1 MKKRLVSVALGAA
14 GLLMAMAPGAVAAP
28 AADAPSAQSCEGVT
42 LTGSLPVPPAGTT
55 VQQTVTIGPDCK
67 PQEGP
72 VSYVPTAQG
81 AQTAQARTA
90 RAAKALAAAGDTTVA
105 GHRKVTSASEMYD
118 CCNIRMTGLYTTS
131 DWDVAN
137 GRITTAATTA
147 TQGFNREPWNA
158 GWSVASAT
166 NSDDCTTDC
175 AVTNSQARADFSY
188 KGIFDPT
195 GLWYGNT
202 HTTSVTLNPDL
213 TYSCTFD
220 VQLRHTFIGWN
231 WQRSCKTA

>member
-28 AADAPSAQSCEGVT
+28 AADASSAQTCDGVT
-42 LTGSLPVPPAGTT
+42 LTGSLPVPPAGMS
-55 VQQTVTIGPDCK
+55 VQQTVTIGADCK

-72 VSYVPTAQG
+72 VTYVPAAAT
-81 AQTAQARTA
+81 TARTA
-90 RAAKALAAAGDTTVA
+90 SAKALAADTTA
-105 GHRKVTSASEMYD
+105 TGHRRITSANEMYD

-131 DWDVAN
+131 DWNTAD
-137 GRITTAATTA
+137 GQITTAATTV

-166 NSDDCTTDC
+166 NSDDCTTGC
-175 AVTNSQARADFSY
+175 AVVNSQAHADFSY
-188 KGIFDPT
+188 KGIFDVT
-195 GLWYGNT
+195 GNWYDNT
-202 HTTSVTLNPDL
+202 HHTYLTLNPDL

-220 VQLRHTFIGWN
+220 VQLRHTFVGWN
-231 WQRSCKTA
+231 WQRGCQVQ